1 MEPIALPKFER
12 TYKKFT
18 KKFQERI
25 KREVKLILNA
35 PDTGALKKGDLA
47 GIRIHK
53 FKEEK
58 EIYLLAYAV
67 DSNEDKLY
75 IYAIGTHEEFYKRL
89 KKYLQVIE

>member
-1 MEPIALPKFER
+1 MEPIVLPKFER

-18 KKFQERI
+18 KKLQERI

-47 GIRIHK
+47 GIRVHK

-58 EIYLLAYAV
+58 ELYLLAYDV
-67 DSNEDKLY
+67 DYNEDKLY
-75 IYAIGTHEEFYKRL
+75 LYAIGTHEGFYKRL